1 VEGPLT
7 LGEQGLISWRGRC
20 LPEWVDYNGH
30 MSEAYYVLAFGY
42 ASDGLMA
49 AIGVDPDFRAAQTAS
64 VYTLES
70 HIHYLDE
77 VPGGTLLTVT
87 TQLLEADH
95 KRLRYFQRLW
105 AENRPEPVATTEL
118 LGLYVTG
125 KPPRGA
131 AFPPA
136 IQAKVEALKAAHGV
150 IPWPPVAGQGIAL
163 KRR

>member
-1 VEGPLT
+1 MNAEAH
-7 LGEQGLISWRGRC
+7 GLIAWRGRC

-42 ASDGLMA
+42 ATDGLMDA
-49 AIGVDPDFRAAQTAS
+49 VGIDATYRQANIAS
-64 VYTLES
+64 LYTLES

-87 TQLLEADH
+87 AQLLEADS

-105 AENRPEPVATTEL
+105 AEGKAAPVATTEL
-118 LGLYVTG
+118 LGLHVAG

-136 IQAKVEALKAAHGV
+136 VQARVEALRAAHASL
-150 IPWPPVAGQGIAL
+150 PWPAVAGQGIAL

>member
-1 VEGPLT
+1 M
-7 LGEQGLISWRGRC
+7 GEHGLITWRGRC
-20 LPEWVDYNGH
+20 LAEWVDYNGH

-42 ASDGLMA
+42 ASDGLMEA
-49 AIGVDPDFRAAQTAS
+49 VGVDAGFRAAHTAS

-95 KRLRYFQRLW
+95 KRLRYFHRLW

-125 KPPRGA
+125 KPPRSA
-131 AFPPA
+131 AFPPEVLA
-136 IQAKVEALKAAHGV
+136 QLEALKAKHAAL
-150 IPWPPVAGQGIAL
+150 PWPAVAGQGIAL
-163 KRR
+163 RRR